1 VPDLLSRDGLDLR
14 LQDFGRSKIL
24 VVGEAVLG
32 SLCTWGNW
40 AYLSRSPDSGAAR
53 CEAMMNGPGNAT
65 FVSANLAA
73 LGAKPSLL
81 KRNWF

>member
-14 LQDFGRSKIL
+14 LPDFGRSKIL

-40 AYLSRSPDSGAAR
+40 AYLPRSPDSGAAR
-53 CEAMMNGPGNAT
+53 CEAMMNEPGNAT
-65 FVSANLAA
+65 FISANLAA
-73 LGAKPSLL
+73 L
-81 KRNWF
+81 